1 MDTRKEDPTI
11 EELLALRK
19 VKALTTNH
27 EYQRGKVWGE
37 DQKKLF
43 IDSVLREYPI
53 PLVYLHEKEIA
64 IPMGS
69 VEHTNRNYEIIDG
82 QQRIE
87 TLYEYFEGAF
97 ELFDPNND
105 EKTRFPNFMKQK
117 NCDWGGKRFTELS
130 DEYKKIIRE
139 TKIPTVFITSKDDN
153 EVRDLFIR
161 LQAGLPLNPQE
172 KRDAWPGGFTDF
184 ILEIGGKPEIAK
196 YPGHNFFPKVMGQT
210 SDRRGR
216 TRELAAYLYMSYDYY
231 HQYQRFV
238 DLKNKFID
246 DFYRLH
252 IDFDRE
258 EDRAKR
264 FCKILKIIEEVYQ
277 GKNLPRLEAHLAHHL
292 VVFVDSIMD
301 NYTPNWKEGLGGA
314 LEKFQKSLA
323 EARTIQDDKEK
334 LQNEYYVQYGMHI
347 RGGSNNHDTIQ
358 HRHIFFLEKI
368 GEFMK
373 EGGYLNA
380 KDPRRGFDRIEREYV
395 FFRDNK
401 TCLMC
406 DKNVVWSEVEVHHVE
421 PHSEGGKTDLSNA
434 ALVHRACH
442 PKSAKDVE
450 VARQKFKNKDKRGN
464 ILREKEQRRR
474 TTKKNID
481 LPEGTQARMYKSGKM
496 YTAEI
501 IKGGKWKVGE
511 VVVNSPSAAAAEAFR
526 QDTGRIQS
534 FNGYDVWEVK
544 RPQDEN
550 WRTLQSLR
558 VEE

>member
-1 MDTRKEDPTI
+1 MDTRKEDPTV
-11 EELLALRK
+11 EELLAWRK
-19 VKALTTNH
+19 DNSLTINH
-27 EYQRGKVWGE
+27 EYQRGEVWGK

-43 IDSVLREYPI
+43 IDSILRGYPT
-53 PLVYLHEKEIA
+53 PLIYLHEKKTTRTMSGKPI
-64 IPMGS
+64 
-69 VEHTNRNYEIIDG
+69 TNYNYEIIDG
-82 QQRIE
+82 QQRIK
-87 TLYEYFEGAF
+87 TLYQYVEGAF
-97 ELFDPNND
+97 DLFDPNND
-105 EKTRFPNFMKQK
+105 QETRFPNFMKQK
-117 NCDWGGKRFTELS
+117 KCSWAGKYFNDLS
-130 DEYKKIIRE
+130 DEDEKAILE
-139 TKIPTVFITSKDDN
+139 TEIPTVIITSEDDN

-161 LQAGLPLNPQE
+161 LQAGLPLNAQE

-184 ILEIGGKPEIAK
+184 ILEVGGKPEIAR
-196 YPGHNFFPKVMGQT
+196 YPGHSFFPEVIRRA
-210 SDRRGR
+210 SDKRGR
-216 TRELAAYLYMSYDYY
+216 MRELAALLYMSYDRYWES
-231 HQYQRFV
+231 
-238 DLKNKFID
+238 KSFID
-246 DFYRLH
+246 LNSGSIDNFYRLS
-252 IDFDRE
+252 IDFDKQG
-258 EDRAKR
+258 DRAKR
-264 FCKILKIIEEVYQ
+264 FRKILKIIEEVYQ
-277 GKNLPRLEAHLAHHL
+277 GENLPRLEAHLAHHL

-301 NYTPNWKEGLGGA
+301 NYTPNWKKGLGEA
-314 LEKFQKSLA
+314 LEEFIKNLL
-323 EARTIQDDKEK
+323 EARNIQDDEEK
-334 LQNEYYVQYGMHI
+334 LKNKYYSQYLIHI
-347 RGGSNNHDTIQ
+347 RSGGNNHDVIQ
-358 HRHIFFLEKI
+358 RRHIFFLEKI
-368 GEFMK
+368 GELMK
-373 EGGYLNA
+373 EGGHLKV
-380 KDPRRGFDRIEREYV
+380 KDEKRSFNSVEREYV

-442 PKSAKDVE
+442 PKSAEDVE
-450 VARQKFKNKDKRGN
+450 VARQKFKNKDKRRN